1 MSELVPGGNL
11 PLPEGAVTVRVSGPF
26 DVSALVTDE
35 GGKVRGDADFVFY
48 NQPVAPGARLS
59 RDALTVDPRRL
70 RAGATRVTVVVSP
83 ADPGTPLGRL
93 PAPVLQVTGP
103 GGRPLA
109 RFAPPRPREETV
121 LLLAE
126 IYRRGDGWKL
136 RALGQG
142 YADGLAGLARDFG
155 VDVVDDTPTP
165 ATPYASLTAPGTR
178 RATAPPAAAG
188 AHPDTVPP
196 ARSPSASRTGPAAPA
211 PARATSTA
219 PGAPPAAAPAPDLAT
234 FLALVNSA
242 RSTAGSPPVT
252 LDPRLTEAARHHAS
266 AMAAAGRL
274 GVEGPDGVSVFQRLT
289 ATGYAYVTV
298 GEHLVSGPRNPSE
311 LVEYCLRT
319 EQPRRTLHDP
329 AFSHVGLA
337 HATKGRSG
345 DTYWT
350 ALWARPLSP
359 ADLARTCE
367 EVVGL
372 TNRERARAGLPPLAV
387 DPLLA
392 RAAQAYSTDMAVR
405 AFYSHSSPEGS
416 RPWDRA
422 AAAGSNRRS
431 IGENIACGQRSAG
444 EVVEGWMNSPGHRA
458 NILKPGF
465 THIGIGFAG
474 GGPAGTYWTQLFGA

>member
-11 PLPEGAVTVRVSGPF
+11 PLPDGAVTVRVPGPF
-26 DVSALVTDE
+26 DVSALVTDD
-35 GGKVRGDADFVFY
+35 GGKVGGDADFVFY
-48 NQPVAPGARLS
+48 NQPSAPGARLS
-59 RDALTVDPRRL
+59 GDTLTIDPRGL
-70 RAGATRVTVVVSP
+70 RAGASRVTVVISP

-93 PAPVLQVTGP
+93 PAPVLQVTGA

-109 RFAPPRPREETV
+109 RFAPTRPRQETL

-126 IYRRGDGWKL
+126 IYRRGDSWKL

-155 VDVVDDTPTP
+155 VDVMDDTPTTTGP
-165 ATPYASLTAPGTR
+165 SVPLTVSGTR
-178 RATAPPAAAG
+178 RAAAPTLRTPSG
-188 AHPDTVPP
+188 SSPAHPPP
-196 ARSPSASRTGPAAPA
+196 PTRPAPLLRSPAPSATPELAA
-211 PARATSTA
+211 
-219 PGAPPAAAPAPDLAT
+219 
-234 FLALVNSA
+234 FLTLVNSA

-252 LDPRLTEAARHHAS
+252 LDPRLTDAARGHAS
-266 AMAAAGRL
+266 AMASADRL

-289 ATGYAYVTV
+289 ATGYAYLTV
-298 GEHLVSGPRNPSE
+298 GEHLVSGPRDPSE
-311 LVEYCLRT
+311 FVEYCLRT

-337 HATKGRSG
+337 HATNGRSG
-345 DTYWT
+345 DVYWT
-350 ALWARPLSP
+350 ALWTRPLMP
-359 ADLARTCE
+359 ADLTRTAD

-372 TNRERARAGLPPLAV
+372 TNRERARAGLPPLGV

-405 AFYSHSSPEGS
+405 AFYSHTSPEGTQ
-416 RPWDRA
+416 PWDRA
-422 AAAGSNRRS
+422 AAAGSTRRS
-431 IGENIACGQRSAG
+431 IGENIACGQRSAA